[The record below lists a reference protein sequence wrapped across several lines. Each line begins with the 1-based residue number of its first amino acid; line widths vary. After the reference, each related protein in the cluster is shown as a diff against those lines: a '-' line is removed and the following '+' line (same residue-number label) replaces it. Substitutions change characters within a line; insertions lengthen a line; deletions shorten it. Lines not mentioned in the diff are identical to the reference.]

1 MAFLGPRIRKQDQDL
16 LHAQRRDLRGEH
28 LHRVV
33 ADDAHVAQLLRLER
47 QQQPPDARA
56 MHLDAE
62 EVALRVRGRKPQQ
75 VIPVAEADLDRAGGR
90 AREQRAQ
97 VQRLVGELEPVLGPQ
112 LGERA
117 LLRRRD
123 APGARHERAH
133 RAWMFDFGHK
143 ARRTQERPLTFDSS
157 GSARLC
163 AAEEARCLLP
173 VL

>member
-1 MAFLGPRIRKQDQDL
+1 MAFLGPRIRKQDQNL
-16 LHAQRRDLRGEH
+16 LHAQRRHLCGEH

-33 ADDAHVAQLLRLER
+33 ADDAHVAQLLRLEGE
-47 QQQPPDARA
+47 QQPPDPRA

-62 EVALRVRGRKPQQ
+62 EVALRVRTRKPQQ

-90 AREQRAQ
+90 ARVQRAQ
-97 VQRLVGELEPVLGPQ
+97 VQRLGGELEPVLGPQ
-112 LGERA
+112 LGERT

-123 APGARHERAH
+123 APGPRHEGAY

-143 ARRTQERPLTFDSS
+143 ARRAPERSLAFDSN
-157 GSARLC
+157 GSARPC
-163 AAEEARCLLP
+163 AAEEASRRLP